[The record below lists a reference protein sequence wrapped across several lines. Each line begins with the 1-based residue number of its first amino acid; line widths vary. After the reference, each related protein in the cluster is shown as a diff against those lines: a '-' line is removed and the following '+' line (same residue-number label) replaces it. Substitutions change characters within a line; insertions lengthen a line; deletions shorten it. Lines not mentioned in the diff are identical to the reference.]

1 MNAPGHRTVHHLISS
16 RMDTG
21 HSAVNRVLTRLKWNQ
36 LRQTHLNRRNAAEII
51 RPIGHGVQGRLVIGE
66 RALSVQFVSTLRDA
80 AGS

>member
-1 MNAPGHRTVHHLISS
+1 MLRATARCTTPLARGWTL
-16 RMDTG
+16 DTQ
-21 HSAVNRVLTRLKWNQ
+21 AVNRVLTRLKWNQ